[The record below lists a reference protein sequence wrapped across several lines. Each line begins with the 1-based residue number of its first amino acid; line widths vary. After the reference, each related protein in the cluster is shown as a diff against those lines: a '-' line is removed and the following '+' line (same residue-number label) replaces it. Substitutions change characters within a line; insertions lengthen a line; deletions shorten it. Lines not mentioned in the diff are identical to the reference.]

1 LSGDQLETIMTAASD
16 LPLEKRSV
24 FLERCA
30 ARLAMRGRRF
40 TDAAPR
46 AKTCEHSCE
55 QALFEDAFE
64 DPKNGLSH

>member
-24 FLERCA
+24 FLERSA
-30 ARLAMRGRRF
+30 PRLAMRGRRF

-46 AKTCEHSCE
+46 AKN
-55 QALFEDAFE
+55 L
-64 DPKNGLSH
+64 